1 MQKKRPIIGLTTFRL
16 KSERGRIL
24 DGLMPPY
31 MHAIQAA
38 GGIPV
43 LIPLTLENEDIKE
56 LCQRVDGIV
65 IPGGGDIDP
74 VHYAGD
80 TNGKIYGVS
89 EDRDRVELEVARQ
102 VVQEDQPLL
111 AICRGHQILNV
122 ALGGT
127 LYEDVLD
134 QMPSAE
140 QHAYFDHPERDYTPH
155 SVEISEGSWLAEIM
169 GAQKERL
176 VNSLHHQGIK
186 DLGSQLIVSA
196 VSPDGLVEG
205 IEIPDHRFAVGV
217 QWHPEEMQAKDSDMA
232 NLFRAF
238 ISACG

>member
-1 MQKKRPIIGLTTFRL
+1 MSKKPLIGLTTYRL

-31 MHAIQAA
+31 MDAIQAA

-43 LIPLTLENEDIKE
+43 LIPLTLENDHLQE
-56 LCQRVDGIV
+56 LRTRLDGIV

-74 VHYAGD
+74 LHYDGD
-80 TNGKIYGVS
+80 PHGKIYGVS
-89 EDRDRVELEVARQ
+89 PDRDRVELEIARQ
-102 VVQEDQPLL
+102 VVDDDQPLL
-111 AICRGHQILNV
+111 AICRGHQVLNV

-127 LYEDVLD
+127 LFEDVLD
-134 QMPSAE
+134 QMEGASR
-140 QHAYFDHPERDYTPH
+140 HAYFDHPDRAHTPH
-155 SVEISEGSWLAEIM
+155 TVEISEGSWLAEIM

-186 DLGSQLIVSA
+186 DLGAQLIVTA
-196 VSPDGLVEG
+196 VSPDGLAEG

-217 QWHPEEMQAKDSDMA
+217 QWHPEEMQDHDQDMA

-238 ISACG
+238 INACK